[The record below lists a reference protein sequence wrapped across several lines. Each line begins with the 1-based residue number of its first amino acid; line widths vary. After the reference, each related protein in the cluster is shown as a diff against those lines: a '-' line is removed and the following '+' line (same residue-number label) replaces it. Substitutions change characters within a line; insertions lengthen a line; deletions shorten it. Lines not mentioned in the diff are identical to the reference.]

1 MAIFSLNF
9 HNNIFMVSNY
19 VRMSIIR
26 FPVEKS
32 ESAKNIFFLLS
43 TATSITDRKLNMDFN
58 SEECKCV

>member
-32 ESAKNIFFLLS
+32 ESAKNIFFY
-43 TATSITDRKLNMDFN
+43 
-58 SEECKCV
+58 

>member
-9 HNNIFMVSNY
+9 PNNIFVVSNY
-19 VRMSIIR
+19 VLMSIIR

-32 ESAKNIFFLLS
+32 ESAKNIFLLS
-43 TATSITDRKLNMDFN
+43 TATSITDRRLNIDFN